1 MAAGAEEFVA
11 GLAEEGVDVIVV
23 SLLGAGLSE
32 PFSTPDAQTF
42 NAWVGEYGLQD
53 PVLYDRGFAY
63 ALFPPFIESYSGD
76 SFGYPTWLVVDPEMK
91 LIHGNV
97 GFSSWDD
104 VKAVIAANGG

>member
-1 MAAGAEEFVA
+1 MNTC
-11 GLAEEGVDVIVV
+11 D
-23 SLLGAGLSE
+23 GAGNDELPGFQRNTSAGSI
-32 PFSTPDAQTF
+32 FQKITDRLHGTARQ
-42 NAWVGEYGLQD
+42 AGR
-53 PVLYDRGFAY
+53 RGFAY